1 MVASANTVTAMHVLF
16 VCSGN
21 VCRSVIAERL
31 TLAVAAEHG
40 LSDLTAES
48 AGVRALVGFPV
59 EPLAAET
66 IAGLGGHI
74 EGFKARRLKPEMVR
88 RADLILAMTE
98 QIREKVRELEPSAA
112 PHTFTL
118 LEAYRIAKVSGARTV
133 AALNQARNDLALV
146 GRENIADPVGLSPQ
160 AYCEVG
166 DRIAE
171 ALVPLL
177 LALHAHEHPQATIHP
192 RAAVEEAGA
201 ARPALLLLPG
211 GRDSSARHAE
221 GALRESGAASE
232 EPVRSGTESAVRV
245 ASSRF

>member
-1 MVASANTVTAMHVLF
+1 MHVLF

-31 TLAVAAEHG
+31 TMAVAAEHG
-40 LSDLTAES
+40 LQDLTAES

-59 EPLAAET
+59 EPLAAQT
-66 IAGLGGHI
+66 IEGLGGDI
-74 EGFKARRLKPEMVR
+74 SGFKARRLKPEMVR

-133 AALNQARNDLALV
+133 AGLNQARHDLALV
-146 GRENIADPVGLSPQ
+146 GRENISDPVGLSPQ
-160 AYCEVG
+160 AYCDVG

-177 LALHAHEHPQATIHP
+177 LAMHAHEHPQATIA
-192 RAAVEEAGA
+192 RTAADEGDS
-201 ARPALLLLPG
+201 RPTLLVLSG
-211 GRDSSARHAE
+211 GRDGKHTGEQAVIPKHSDKPEQPHTDSGQRVARSAR
-221 GALRESGAASE
+221 
-232 EPVRSGTESAVRV
+232 
-245 ASSRF
+245 